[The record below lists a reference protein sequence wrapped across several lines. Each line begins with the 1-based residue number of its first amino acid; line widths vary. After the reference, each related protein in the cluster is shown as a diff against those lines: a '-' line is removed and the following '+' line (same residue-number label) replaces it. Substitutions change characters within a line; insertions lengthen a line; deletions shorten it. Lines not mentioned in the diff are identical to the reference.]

1 MPVIIVQRRK
11 ALQPVWVPLPDLEEV
26 LPEVP
31 AKQQPEEDFESWTE
45 WYRRSVAAPLALTI
59 KQAKLGEPWA
69 SLARGGVA
77 LLDQAGAAV
86 LGVADLLRA
95 LVTRP
100 GKTLG
105 GIVQGIGQ
113 LPSILGDI
121 LQVGIAGAA
130 LPGGIAASPSAQ
142 RAYERLERLF
152 GPQVADLAEYRA
164 TARDAAEREALEAL
178 QELYST
184 PAGALGGAAGWLGAL
199 LLGSKGIGALGR
211 GSRTAL
217 QAARSAP
224 RRAFLRGLTSELNR
238 QALGLGGLTAAS
250 IYGQYTGPIIRGE
263 MEPGAAMWEALA
275 SGATTAVGVRM
286 FPPLRPMP
294 SLGKIATVAAGEAAV
309 NTLGTLLAHAPRIAV
324 MTGKPEEY
332 PTAVRVGPL
341 RVPSEAISEL
351 IAGIALPPALRA
363 LEGAQLRGVRGVS
376 RRPGQ
381 QPPTTSPDV
390 PPTAPQ
396 QPSGSGLPVLRPT
409 VAPVP
414 RSAGGAP
421 APDVPVVPT
430 LPQRPGGLP
439 APHEPALPPPQ
450 PIAGIPPF
458 RPDVAP
464 TVILPTGDTGTTATT
479 AGAAAT
485 PAAAAWRRWHDTLA
499 SLEQRIQQG
508 VNARFKP
515 LAPLASNIERLAPEA
530 RQLVQSQAHGELQQT
545 YTVLRKFLDTLRP
558 EQRLALLAELRRRNL
573 VSREINNPHEIPLY
587 VTGVLSAGDAETAAQ
602 VIRAIREWMRKPVA
616 QATIEVA
623 PEPQASAAAEQG
635 TAEAADVQRPDI
647 LSPQEG
653 TAEPHPNIILPQ
665 DAGAGQPVAAEGV
678 RAEVAAPM
686 EAAKPPKQKLPAQRK
701 PAAKGTTAP
710 KVLSE
715 FQVSVEAVPH
725 RTSPSMLRKILELA
739 PYRIRQQY
747 TDELI
752 QRVLPHLKE
761 MARELGIEIAD
772 LYPNVG
778 LYKGKINPGYQ
789 FVVRAPDVGSVERF
803 AAAFGY
809 LARQE
814 SVGYHRVEPI
824 TVGEHAERLAIHE
837 LPEEVRPQVLSQTN
851 AVEIELDHAA
861 TVEEVKR
868 LYNAIGRIAQ
878 QAGFDRDDLP
888 IIPTRRGLRIL
899 NFSKLD
905 GERFVGVVR
914 RAAKTALGK
923 RRIVPLKRVAG
934 DLVSNSWEEHPD
946 GRAYLTKLE
955 GRTGD
960 AARRATEAAAGRTA
974 GSTKGR
980 GTSRRRHLATSE
992 GRPAVSR
999 DFSRV
1004 VDIYATEVLPLE
1016 ERFYAWLRG
1025 LRDLAREGK
1034 WEQIDPEL
1042 QPFARKLLRALRDQ
1056 PAAPGAAAT
1065 AEAPPSTTTPG
1076 SEAQVPAEPQ
1086 ATAQKGAEG
1095 AAPVRVRKTRGQTRK
1110 KAAPQQAEPA
1120 GPEPAS
1126 AAEAPEQP
1134 TAPQPPEP
1142 APTTPAAEEGGAPT
1156 GAEAAAAPSP
1166 EAAPE
1171 TAPASGLQPRH
1182 KAPEDAAKQ
1191 RELLAQWSSSLLD
1204 NRLRELQEIQ
1214 NRIRG
1219 RQLKANLRTVADWLQ
1234 RLNEEAG
1241 TGDKAIDELH
1251 QALVNTLGSLP
1262 VEALAD
1268 PTEVALHWLATVI
1281 RRGNVRD
1288 ALRQDVRDWWSTIVG
1303 DENESH
1309 VRLRAIEHM
1318 REALLRNDQ
1327 EAQAIL
1333 DQALPRSTQHVQ
1345 TLYGAIERY
1354 IRESA
1359 PGDEVATALRRAFA
1373 ELPAEAFT
1381 EPQKIVSKFMP
1392 LVKEYGGE
1400 QGLEAAHDLLRRTFQ
1415 QRADLQHINEVYSQL
1430 AGLRSKKKRQQQQPE
1445 QELQAQTETK
1455 AEPEPEPASP
1465 RGRQRG
1471 QRQVIG
1477 LPEVS
1482 DDGSVLSA
1490 ELQLRN
1496 AASDEARSFWADE
1509 QRYRRE
1515 LAREGDAENDQPVA
1529 KPLTLG
1535 LDDIQLVERAKDHLL
1550 KLLAP
1555 NVSDA
1560 LRDEVRYQMA
1570 KALGLV
1576 GGTAK
1581 GRKQRAQLILGSKTP
1596 EELQQALGTQW
1607 EELSKIV
1614 ASLEAQTQALR
1625 EAAKKQR
1632 GGKGGAIPP
1641 SPLMTPVVSAALAFA
1656 IDPDE
1661 DYFGIK
1667 GEELRRILI
1676 GMGAVGLGGLALGMF
1691 FRRPA
1696 TGTRLSG
1703 ALHAAQHAVDAA
1715 HGYLHALRTAAERW
1729 VDTQIRQGKIAAA
1742 RRAEAIAQRIE
1753 EAKRLA
1759 AEYAR
1764 GLPKR
1769 AGKWLLSVQGILN
1782 AASGGNP
1789 LAKRLYNA
1797 LLNAEGIIRGTSVK
1811 QELDQWA
1818 RTVTP
1823 ELANA
1828 IAQEFLNLHEQAI
1841 RLAHA
1846 LNAKELADRLPEEYA
1861 RSIANIRA
1869 VWGDEGA
1876 EAYREFLG
1884 IARRVGME
1892 HLLGLAIRT
1901 GVISPDD
1908 ADASAVFAALSQRT
1922 AQGLPADWGTALVE
1936 YLKNKRAAYVGEYE
1950 EYRRYLRLLSPAVR
1964 RARQA
1969 LKQNQQFALSS
1980 AEWEALYKTLPAD
1993 LVDRAGGM
2001 ALSDDAA
2008 FIINLR
2014 QSIAQLAKQARRR
2027 IINVDRLLLYAQNP
2041 VPYVPHFWE
2050 DHPYVVSVR
2059 LRMRGTS
2066 PRVQA
2071 LERRVQALENQLT
2084 QAQSQ
2089 AQPDPA
2095 LVDALETELQLARQA
2110 LERARAAEG
2119 YVTIYRKT
2127 FDREKDWHAA
2137 VAELEQLAR
2146 DPNWVIAQLS
2156 KQYDRVAALQAR
2168 GFQLKPDAIRPE
2180 DIIIDTG
2187 REAPRTTPTGR
2198 LRNAIIQLYS
2208 TARRGVY
2215 KGAFDV
2221 GSVAHALSRMLV
2233 PSVPELLKREN
2244 VQGWRPA
2251 AEDAWRWL
2259 YRTFEHMGERSGQ
2272 RIRSSFIFSAAESV
2286 ARELAEYGLYHT
2298 PAYDYVLGILDRYMV
2313 DPTRNLEIPRGAGLR
2328 VLLAASTMLGNVAA
2342 AIRNIAYATAVS
2354 PLVWYRM
2361 REGIRSGEFEF
2372 APHPMLSL
2380 VLDTH
2385 RITPQD
2391 AFKLLDIGESSY
2403 LQHVRVPGKMERLQ
2417 DWTYALQR
2425 LTERFNNWVAYRI
2438 GVATYLRN
2446 TPDPDPAAAIMAGL
2460 AARRFTTGSY
2470 EWMNQPAIER
2480 LLRQKVPLGEAFLAL
2495 FSAARAQAE
2504 FVVTT
2509 LAWAAR
2515 SGGMDRLRRLATV
2528 GGIMIAGSLLLGPQ
2542 AYPVLGD
2549 LWKLFVELGDKAS
2562 EDEPPLIRLGG
2573 REQWREWVRSIARA
2587 LGADEDAVQL
2597 WADAAT
2603 YGLIST
2609 LTNRN
2614 LQAYGTLSEFADIL
2628 LISQAKSMAQA
2639 FADLVKEGKV
2649 DPAQVAGLFNVT
2661 LRRIIRAA
2669 DQVAVGQY
2677 KSADGIPLGVPYNED
2692 DAFWEI
2698 LTGRP
2703 LTEWKYREITGTGAV
2718 PMTAVERQMFISR
2731 LDKLPGL
2738 RLNIRPR
2745 SAAAVALVK
2754 YAPEIFT
2761 DIRHSYIAIRP
2772 AVEGEIEEL
2781 ERFINT
2787 REGAQWL
2794 QEVAGVAGYDARR
2807 AKQFVGQLKRGIKE
2821 YYLSLIAH
2829 QTLRAYGIPS
2839 SLRLEARNGLEHT
2852 WVRGCG
2858 SVCTPS
2864 AHGAQ

>member
-1 MPVIIVQRRK
+1 V
-11 ALQPVWVPLPDLEEV
+11 
-26 LPEVP
+26 
-31 AKQQPEEDFESWTE
+31 
-45 WYRRSVAAPLALTI
+45 
-59 KQAKLGEPWA
+59 
-69 SLARGGVA
+69 
-77 LLDQAGAAV
+77 
-86 LGVADLLRA
+86 
-95 LVTRP
+95 
-100 GKTLG
+100 
-105 GIVQGIGQ
+105 
-113 LPSILGDI
+113 
-121 LQVGIAGAA
+121 
-130 LPGGIAASPSAQ
+130 
-142 RAYERLERLF
+142 
-152 GPQVADLAEYRA
+152 
-164 TARDAAEREALEAL
+164 
-178 QELYST
+178 
-184 PAGALGGAAGWLGAL
+184 
-199 LLGSKGIGALGR
+199 
-211 GSRTAL
+211 
-217 QAARSAP
+217 
-224 RRAFLRGLTSELNR
+224 
-238 QALGLGGLTAAS
+238 
-250 IYGQYTGPIIRGE
+250 
-263 MEPGAAMWEALA
+263 
-275 SGATTAVGVRM
+275 
-286 FPPLRPMP
+286 
-294 SLGKIATVAAGEAAV
+294 
-309 NTLGTLLAHAPRIAV
+309 
-324 MTGKPEEY
+324 
-332 PTAVRVGPL
+332 
-341 RVPSEAISEL
+341 
-351 IAGIALPPALRA
+351 
-363 LEGAQLRGVRGVS
+363 
-376 RRPGQ
+376 
-381 QPPTTSPDV
+381 
-390 PPTAPQ
+390 
-396 QPSGSGLPVLRPT
+396 
-409 VAPVP
+409 
-414 RSAGGAP
+414 
-421 APDVPVVPT
+421 
-430 LPQRPGGLP
+430 
-439 APHEPALPPPQ
+439 
-450 PIAGIPPF
+450 
-458 RPDVAP
+458 
-464 TVILPTGDTGTTATT
+464 
-479 AGAAAT
+479 
-485 PAAAAWRRWHDTLA
+485 
-499 SLEQRIQQG
+499 
-508 VNARFKP
+508 
-515 LAPLASNIERLAPEA
+515 
-530 RQLVQSQAHGELQQT
+530 
-545 YTVLRKFLDTLRP
+545 
-558 EQRLALLAELRRRNL
+558 
-573 VSREINNPHEIPLY
+573 
-587 VTGVLSAGDAETAAQ
+587 
-602 VIRAIREWMRKPVA
+602 
-616 QATIEVA
+616 
-623 PEPQASAAAEQG
+623 
-635 TAEAADVQRPDI
+635 
-647 LSPQEG
+647 
-653 TAEPHPNIILPQ
+653 
-665 DAGAGQPVAAEGV
+665 
-678 RAEVAAPM
+678 
-686 EAAKPPKQKLPAQRK
+686 
-701 PAAKGTTAP
+701 
-710 KVLSE
+710 
-715 FQVSVEAVPH
+715 
-725 RTSPSMLRKILELA
+725 
-739 PYRIRQQY
+739 
-747 TDELI
+747 
-752 QRVLPHLKE
+752 
-761 MARELGIEIAD
+761 
-772 LYPNVG
+772 
-778 LYKGKINPGYQ
+778 
-789 FVVRAPDVGSVERF
+789 
-803 AAAFGY
+803 
-809 LARQE
+809 
-814 SVGYHRVEPI
+814 
-824 TVGEHAERLAIHE
+824 
-837 LPEEVRPQVLSQTN
+837 
-851 AVEIELDHAA
+851 
-861 TVEEVKR
+861 
-868 LYNAIGRIAQ
+868 
-878 QAGFDRDDLP
+878 
-888 IIPTRRGLRIL
+888 
-899 NFSKLD
+899 
-905 GERFVGVVR
+905 
-914 RAAKTALGK
+914 
-923 RRIVPLKRVAG
+923 
-934 DLVSNSWEEHPD
+934 
-946 GRAYLTKLE
+946 
-955 GRTGD
+955 
-960 AARRATEAAAGRTA
+960 
-974 GSTKGR
+974 
-980 GTSRRRHLATSE
+980 
-992 GRPAVSR
+992 
-999 DFSRV
+999 
-1004 VDIYATEVLPLE
+1004 
-1016 ERFYAWLRG
+1016 
-1025 LRDLAREGK
+1025 
-1034 WEQIDPEL
+1034 
-1042 QPFARKLLRALRDQ
+1042 
-1056 PAAPGAAAT
+1056 
-1065 AEAPPSTTTPG
+1065 
-1076 SEAQVPAEPQ
+1076 
-1086 ATAQKGAEG
+1086 
-1095 AAPVRVRKTRGQTRK
+1095 
-1110 KAAPQQAEPA
+1110 
-1120 GPEPAS
+1120 
-1126 AAEAPEQP
+1126 
-1134 TAPQPPEP
+1134 
-1142 APTTPAAEEGGAPT
+1142 
-1156 GAEAAAAPSP
+1156 
-1166 EAAPE
+1166 
-1171 TAPASGLQPRH
+1171 
-1182 KAPEDAAKQ
+1182 KQ
-1191 RELLAQWSSSLLD
+1191 RDLLAQWRDSLLG
-1204 NRLRELQEIQ
+1204 NRLQELREIH
-1214 NRIRG
+1214 NRIRE
-1219 RQLKANLRTVADWLQ
+1219 RRLKANLRTVADWLQ
-1234 RLNEEAG
+1234 SLNKG
-1241 TGDKAIDELH
+1241 VGQGNKAIDELQ
-1251 QALVNTLGSLP
+1251 QALVDTLGSLP

-1288 ALRQDVRDWWSTIVG
+1288 ALRQDVRDWWSTIIG
-1303 DENESH
+1303 NENESR

-1318 REALLRNDQ
+1318 REALLRNDG

-1333 DQALPRSTQHVQ
+1333 DQALPRSTRRVQ
-1345 TLYGAIERY
+1345 TLYEAIERY

-1359 PGDEVATALRRAFA
+1359 PGDEVAAALRQAFA

-1381 EPQKIVSKFMP
+1381 ETQKIASKFMP
-1392 LVKEYGGE
+1392 LAKEYGGE
-1400 QGLEAAHDLLRRTFQ
+1400 QGLEAAYDLLRRTFSQ
-1415 QRADLQHINEVYSQL
+1415 HADLQYINEVYSRL
-1430 AGLRSKKKRQQQQPE
+1430 AGLRQKKKRQQQPE
-1445 QELQAQTETK
+1445 QELQAQPET
-1455 AEPEPEPASP
+1455 APEPEPEPVRP
-1465 RGRQRG
+1465 RERPQG

-1477 LPEVS
+1477 LPKIS

-1496 AASDEARSFWADE
+1496 AASDEERSFWADE
-1509 QRYRRE
+1509 LRYRRE
-1515 LAREGDAENDQPVA
+1515 RVQEQDAAHDEPVA
-1529 KPLTLG
+1529 KPLKLQQ
-1535 LDDIQLVERAKDHLL
+1535 DDIQLIEKAKDHLL
-1550 KLLAP
+1550 KFLAP
-1555 NVSDA
+1555 NVADA
-1560 LRDEVRYQMA
+1560 LRAEVRYQLA

-1576 GGTAK
+1576 GGTAQ
-1581 GRKQRAQLILGSKTP
+1581 GRKQRAQRILGSKTP
-1596 EELQQALGTQW
+1596 EELQQTLGTQW

-1614 ASLEAQTQALR
+1614 ASLESQTQALR
-1625 EAAKKQR
+1625 EAAKKQP
-1632 GGKGGAIPP
+1632 GGKGGATPP
-1641 SPLMTPVVSAALAFA
+1641 SSLMTPVVSAALAFA

-1667 GEELRRILI
+1667 GEELRKILI
-1676 GMGAVGLGGLALGMF
+1676 GMGAVGLGGLAVGMF

-1696 TGTRLSG
+1696 AGTRLSG

-1715 HGYLHALRTAAERW
+1715 HGYLHAIRSAAERW

-1742 RRAEAIAQRIE
+1742 RRAEAIAQRVE

-1823 ELANA
+1823 QLANA
-1828 IAQEFLNLHEQAI
+1828 IAREFLNLHERAI
-1841 RLAHA
+1841 LLAHT
-1846 LNAKELADRLPEEYA
+1846 LNAKELADRMPEEYA
-1861 RSIANIRA
+1861 RSIANIRN
-1869 VWGDEGA
+1869 VWGDDGA

-1901 GVISPDD
+1901 GVIAPDD

-1922 AQGLPADWGTALVE
+1922 AQGLPADWGTVLVE

-1950 EYRRYLRLLSPAVR
+1950 EYRRYLRLLSPVVR

-1980 AEWEALYKTLPAD
+1980 EEWLALYETLPKD

-2001 ALSDDAA
+2001 ALSDEAA

-2059 LRMRGTS
+2059 LRTRGTS

-2071 LERRVQALENQLT
+2071 LEKRVQALENQLT

-2119 YVTIYRKT
+2119 YVTVYRKT
-2127 FDREKDWHAA
+2127 FEREKDWHAA

-2156 KQYDRVAALQAR
+2156 KQYDRVAALLAQ

-2259 YRTFEHMGERSGQ
+2259 YQTFEHMEERSGQ
-2272 RIRSSFIFSAAESV
+2272 RIRSSFIFAAAESV

-2313 DPTRNLEIPRGAGLR
+2313 DPTRNLEIPRGSGLR

-2342 AIRNIAYATAVS
+2342 AIRNIAYAVAVS

-2361 REGIRSGEFEF
+2361 REGIRAGEFEF
-2372 APHPMLSL
+2372 APHPILSL
-2380 VLDTH
+2380 VLDIH
-2385 RITPQD
+2385 RIVPQN

-2446 TPDPDPAAAIMAGL
+2446 APDPNTAAAVMAGL

-2509 LAWAAR
+2509 LAWAAQ
-2515 SGGMDRLRRLATV
+2515 SGGMDRLRRLAAV

-2628 LISQAKSMAQA
+2628 LISQAKNMARA

-2649 DPAQVAGLFNVT
+2649 DPAQIAGLFNVT

-2669 DQVAVGQY
+2669 DQVAIGQY

-2731 LDKLPGL
+2731 LDRLPGL

-2772 AVEGEIEEL
+2772 AVEGELEEL
-2781 ERFINT
+2781 ESFINT
-2787 REGAQWL
+2787 REGARWL

-2807 AKQFVGQLKRGIKE
+2807 AKQFVGQLKQRIKE
-2821 YYLSLIAH
+2821 YYLALIAH

-2839 SLRLEARNGLEHT
+2839 SLQLEARNGLEYLG
-2852 WVRGCG
+2852 VRLRKRARRRRTVPNDIEVEAIMEYLEQLGEE
-2858 SVCTPS
+2858 
-2864 AHGAQ
+2864 